1 VRAESLGLLELGA
14 VPALPEAV
22 ELATRFG
29 LDLSA
34 HRARE
39 LSQADLAH
47 CDLVLGFEQIHVS
60 AAVVDG
66 RAPIGQTF
74 TLPELVA
81 LLEKVPPVPS
91 AGEGIEGAR
100 TRIEEADALRRS
112 GPRRRSVEEIPDPL
126 GRPPAVQRR
135 IAEEIRL
142 LVSELA
148 ARLFG

>member
-1 VRAESLGLLELGA
+1 MQVESLGLLELGG

-22 ELATRFG
+22 EFATGFG
-29 LDLSA
+29 LDLSR

-39 LSQADLAH
+39 LAQADLAQ

-66 RAPIGQTF
+66 RAPIEQTF

-81 LLEKVPPVPS
+81 LLGKVSPPWS
-91 AGEGIEGAR
+91 AGEGIEAAH
-100 TRIEEADALRRS
+100 TRIEEAHALRRS
-112 GPRRRSVEEIPDPL
+112 GPRRRSVEEIRDPL
-126 GRPPAVQRR
+126 GRPLSLQRR

-148 ARLFG
+148 VRLFR

>member
-1 VRAESLGLLELGA
+1 VRAQSLGLLELGA

-22 ELATRFG
+22 ELATGFG
-29 LDLSA
+29 VDLSR

-39 LSQADLAH
+39 LAQADLAQ

-66 RAPIGQTF
+66 GAPIGQTF

-81 LLEKVPPVPS
+81 LLDKVPSSSS
-91 AGEGIEGAR
+91 AGIEAAHA
-100 TRIEEADALRRS
+100 RIEEAHAMRKS
-112 GPRRRSVEEIPDPL
+112 GPGRRSVAEISDPL
-126 GRPPAVQRR
+126 GRPPSTQRR
-135 IAEEIRL
+135 IAGEIRL
-142 LVSELA
+142 LVSDLA

>member
-1 VRAESLGLLELGA
+1 MRAESLGLLELGA

-81 LLEKVPPVPS
+81 LLEKVPA
-91 AGEGIEGAR
+91 AGEGIEAAR
-100 TRIEEADALRRS
+100 TRIEEADASRRS

-142 LVSELA
+142 LISELA